1 VSEAPF
7 IPDAAPGP
15 EAPPWRVL
23 RNKAFLRL
31 FSAQVTSSLGDWIGI
46 LAILAIAS
54 ELSDS
59 GVAVSLVMTARMV
72 PGFFLAPLGGVLVD
86 KLDRRRVMV
95 VTDLGRAAIF
105 AVLPFTTS
113 LWQLVLASLVLEIL
127 TLLWAPAKDASVP
140 NLVEKSQLP
149 AANSLGMVAA
159 YGTFPIGG
167 LIFASLAGIA
177 AALSRIGA
185 LDWIP
190 VSQVA
195 LALWFDGLSFV
206 VSALLI
212 LRLPLGR
219 ANGSVEAA
227 PHSGERTID
236 LAQTWHDMVDG
247 LKFMTSHRLVRGVMV
262 GLGAGLI
269 GGGALVPLGPVFAR
283 EVLNG
288 GAAIFSILMVALG
301 TGAAVGVVAFLWMQR
316 WIQPTRVFPW
326 GVVGSGAAI
335 AITASFSGPAP
346 AALAVGMVGACAG
359 TAYVTGFSILQSRV
373 SDELRGRTFGAL
385 YTLVRVCL
393 LLSMTVSP
401 LFADVYA
408 WIVGVAV
415 PGHVVT
421 VFGADYSLPGVRVA
435 LWAGGLV
442 AIVAGLYA
450 RHEIKAELR
459 KVDA

>member
-1 VSEAPF
+1 MSEAPF
-7 IPDAAPGP
+7 IPDAAAGP
-15 EAPPWRVL
+15 ELPPGQVL
-23 RNKAFLRL
+23 RNKPFLRL
-31 FSAQVTSSLGDWIGI
+31 FSAQVASSLGDWIGI
-46 LAILAIAS
+46 LAILAIAT

-95 VTDLGRAAIF
+95 ITDLGRAAIF
-105 AVLPFTTS
+105 AVLPFTTA

-140 NLVEKSQLP
+140 NLVGPSQLP

-159 YGTFPIGG
+159 YGTFPISG
-167 LIFASLAGIA
+167 LVFASLAGIA
-177 AALSRIGA
+177 AALSKVGM

-195 LALWFDGLSFV
+195 LALWFDGLTFV

-219 ANGSVEAA
+219 AAGTA
-227 PHSGERTID
+227 GDTKID
-236 LAQTWHDMVDG
+236 FTQTWREMVDG
-247 LKFMTSHRLVRGVMV
+247 LRFMTSHRLVRGVIV

-283 EVLNG
+283 ELLKG

-301 TGAAVGVVAFLWMQR
+301 TGAALGVVAFLWLQR

-335 AITASFSGPAP
+335 ALTASFSGAAP
-346 AALAVGMVGACAG
+346 AALSVALVGACAG

-385 YTLVRVCL
+385 YTVVRVCL

-401 LFADVYA
+401 LFADLYGWMVDQFVSKGA
-408 WIVGVAV
+408 
-415 PGHVVT
+415 VT
-421 VFGADYSLPGVRVA
+421 VAGADYSLPGVRVA
-435 LWAGGLV
+435 LWAGGFV
-442 AIVAGLYA
+442 AVVAGLYA
-450 RHEIKAELR
+450 RREIKAELAT
-459 KVDA
+459 VTL